1 MIKIS
6 NLVYLYKNRKVV
18 DISKLIIKQGEK
30 IAIVGL
36 NGAGK
41 TTLVEIILKLK
52 KLMREKLFLIGTIYQ
67 MLFFK
72 IQILFQI

>member
-6 NLVYLYKNRKVV
+6 NLVYVYKNRKVV

-41 TTLVEIILKLK
+41 LLL
-52 KLMREKLFLIGTIYQ
+52 
-67 MLFFK
+67 
-72 IQILFQI
+72 